1 MSGFG
6 CVQTFALTI
15 WPWPHP
21 QDEQDVL
28 SPGHWKNGRHGFPA
42 ESSAARP
49 SDAKS
54 RTWGVAIRKSIGNT
68 WFFPMTTWGG
78 PVNIPLN
85 QPNDNTTLY
94 CLGIWK
100 VWNSIPHWGDCSW
113 VHSIMWLVSS
123 DYLSDWINPP
133 KLGNQFKS
141 QTTVPFQK
149 HSEVGNT
156 HVSCI
161 MYHVS
166 SIHLIHQSI

>member
-1 MSGFG
+1 
-6 CVQTFALTI
+6 VYKPL
-15 WPWPHP
+15 
-21 QDEQDVL
+21 L
-28 SPGHWKNGRHGFPA
+28 SPSDHDHILRVSKTCCHQGIEKMDAMGFLRK
-42 ESSAARP
+42 ARRLGP
-49 SDAKS
+49 QMPRVGPEAWLSLDWF
-54 RTWGVAIRKSIGNT
+54 RGKSIGNT

-141 QTTVPFQK
+141 QTTVPFQR

-161 MYHVS
+161 MYHP
-166 SIHLIHQSI
+166 SI